1 MTSQHS
7 LRSAM
12 SYNFPAIHLHYPEPP
27 WWQPN
32 PRSSFPL
39 KFLLVFKFCV
49 CLCLQR
55 HSLSETVPRRLMYLN
70 IWVPVGA
77 TIWEDLEHMDLLE
90 EVWYLGW
97 ALRVKSLTLL
107 LVCYLCFVLVVHNV
121 KS

>member
-12 SYNFPAIHLHYPEPP
+12 SYNLPAIHLYYPEPP

-32 PRSSFPL
+32 PRISFLL

-49 CLCLQR
+49 CLCVQR

-70 IWVPVGA
+70 TWVPVGA

-90 EVWYLGW
+90 EVWYLGG
-97 ALRVKSLTLL
+97 LRE
-107 LVCYLCFVLVVHNV
+107 
-121 KS
+121 